1 MTTLS
6 NIELTQM
13 TPTSVSDALLKMP
26 VFSGSSFP
34 RQAYQNLTIL
44 NLRNFGGNRTLTMMD
59 GHRLTP
65 SLQDGT
71 VGVETLPMT
80 LMTRTD
86 VVTGGASAVYGSD
99 AVSGVVNFILDK
111 NFSGFKADANGGIST
126 YGDGASFKFEAA
138 AGMSIFD
145 NRGHVEV
152 AISSRHRDIVYD
164 AARPYGWQPWVQTG
178 AGLTT
183 NPYVDTPYARRPT
196 APFGGLVN

>member
-1 MTTLS
+1 MLANYKSTVSLIALFAGLSSLPVYAQSTSESTESVVVTGSRVITNIANSPTPLTTMS
-6 NIELTQM
+6 NVELTQM
-13 TPTSVSDALLKMP
+13 TPTSVSDALLKLP

-80 LMTRTD
+80 LMTRTE

-99 AVSGVVNFILDK
+99 AVSGGGNFVLDK
-111 NFSGFKADANGGIST
+111 AFTGVKLDFNGGI
-126 YGDGASFKFEAA
+126 
-138 AGMSIFD
+138 
-145 NRGHVEV
+145 
-152 AISSRHRDIVYD
+152 
-164 AARPYGWQPWVQTG
+164 
-178 AGLTT
+178 
-183 NPYVDTPYARRPT
+183 
-196 APFGGLVN
+196 